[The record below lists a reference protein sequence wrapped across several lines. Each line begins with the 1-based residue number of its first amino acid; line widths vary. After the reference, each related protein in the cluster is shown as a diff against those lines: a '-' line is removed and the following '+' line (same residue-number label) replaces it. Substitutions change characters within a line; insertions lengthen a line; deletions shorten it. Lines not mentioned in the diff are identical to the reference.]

1 MAVDLLGIIQNMFM
15 DKYSRTDINGQFAS
29 YFNRIIGVSN
39 KENYDNILSTL
50 NKKCYENSN
59 VSLIF
64 DGEIPLNGEMELIEY
79 IYNELNSMN
88 IFNIVNEEIVI
99 FDDLAINTA
108 FLEAL
113 QYVIELSVKN
123 ENFFNDSVRN
133 NFITKLIVWAYS
145 WIKNLD
151 YKNSINP

>member
-50 NKKCYENSN
+50 NKNCYENSN

-64 DGEIPLNGEMELIEY
+64 DGEIPLNGEM
-79 IYNELNSMN
+79 
-88 IFNIVNEEIVI
+88 
-99 FDDLAINTA
+99 
-108 FLEAL
+108 
-113 QYVIELSVKN
+113 
-123 ENFFNDSVRN
+123 
-133 NFITKLIVWAYS
+133 
-145 WIKNLD
+145 
-151 YKNSINP
+151 

>member
-1 MAVDLLGIIQNMFM
+1 MSENFGNESVRTELTQPIMIDPVRLTDNYLAQN
-15 DKYSRTDINGQFAS
+15 DWR
-29 YFNRIIGVSN
+29 VH
-39 KENYDNILSTL
+39 
-50 NKKCYENSN
+50 ENSN

-123 ENFFNDSVRN
+123 ENFFNDSTL
-133 NFITKLIVWAYS
+133 F
-145 WIKNLD
+145 
-151 YKNSINP
+151 